1 MISEAGVRRAIDH
14 LGALGDTDLFP
25 RLPEMRCF
33 LERPGA
39 IAKDCEKLN
48 IGQYTP
54 TGPVETLTPKSW
66 LGFRIA
72 HQLTAADNVI
82 YLAALLDCAPM
93 LEAARLPKE
102 DNEAFAYRFTEGE
115 TIRIF
120 ETARGYHQWLAH
132 LSDFG
137 GPENPFAEDRPA
149 IMTDISDFYQRIY
162 FHRIENVLQDAGCPK
177 GPSELIKKIIKTSR
191 ARQSYGLPVGTAA
204 SRLLAECLLND
215 TDMLL
220 KNMGVK
226 FTRYVDDFRIAVPPG
241 MEAHSILCRIA
252 EHLMVTEGLS
262 LNVTKTKLTKV
273 SEIEKGS
280 KSRLQDVF
288 TSAEIERMQAFISL
302 SYGDDDDDP
311 PEEDAISNPFVTAA
325 ILQERLDTISD
336 KRGIDLSVFKAIL
349 RALRFLPDVDALNL
363 IEKHADLLYYVPREF
378 CMVLNAASKRDGFP
392 ADVVKKRVIEL
403 LALPPYSDLAY
414 VRSWLLNLFV
424 DGTLPVSLAHWQSY
438 DFSRSIIE
446 RRAQFFLRGLAN
458 DRPYFRALK
467 TQLGSLSEWD
477 KPAALMAAMCLPFD
491 EYKNWLVSAVDQLA
505 MPFATTYTIWLRD
518 NHGKLS
524 KLLSEPQRPACT
536 SL

>member
-1 MISEAGVRRAIDH
+1 MISEASVRRAINH

-33 LERPGA
+33 LERPGS

-72 HQLTAADNVI
+72 HQLTASDNVI
-82 YLAALLDCAPM
+82 YLAALLDCAPH
-93 LEAARLPKE
+93 LEAARLPKD
-102 DNEAFAYRFTEGE
+102 DNEAFAYRYVEGE
-115 TIRIF
+115 ATRIF
-120 ETARGYHQWLAH
+120 EGARGYHQWLAH

-137 GPENPFAEDRPA
+137 GPDNPFAEDRPA
-149 IMTDISDFYQRIY
+149 IVTDISDFYQRIY
-162 FHRIENVLQDAGCPK
+162 FHRIENVLQDAGCPR
-177 GPSELIKKIIKTSR
+177 GPAELIKKVIKTSR

-204 SRLLAECLLND
+204 SRLLAECLLHD

-262 LNVTKTKLTKV
+262 LNVTKTKLTSV
-273 SEIEKGS
+273 QDIEKGS
-280 KSRLQDVF
+280 KARLQDVF
-288 TSAEIERMQAFISL
+288 TSVELEKMQAFISL
-302 SYGDDDDDP
+302 SYGDDDEPIDD
-311 PEEDAISNPFVTAA
+311 DAIANPFLTSS
-325 ILQERLDTISD
+325 ILQLRLDTIGD
-336 KRGIDLSVFKAIL
+336 KKGIDLSVFKAIL
-349 RALRFLPDVDALNL
+349 RALRFLPGIDALNL

-378 CMVLNAASKRDGFP
+378 CLVLNAASKQADFP
-392 ADVVKKRVIEL
+392 ADAVKKRVLEL
-403 LALPPYSDLAY
+403 LALPPFADLAY

-424 DGTLPVSLAHWQSY
+424 DGTLPVSMSDWNGY
-438 DFSRSIIE
+438 DFGRSIIE
-446 RRAQFFLRGLAN
+446 RRAQFFLRGLAA
-458 DRPYFRALK
+458 DRPFFRALK

-477 KPAALMAAMCLPFD
+477 KPAALMSGMCLPFD
-491 EYKNWLVSAVDQLA
+491 EYKNWLASAVDQLST
-505 MPFATTYTIWLRD
+505 PFAATYAAWLRD
-518 NHGKLS
+518 NHGQLS
-524 KLLSEPQRPACT
+524 KLLSEPRHPVGK

>member
-1 MISEAGVRRAIDH
+1 MISETSVRRAINH

-72 HQLTAADNVI
+72 HQLTASDNVI
-82 YLAALLDCAPM
+82 YLAALLDCAPL
-93 LEAARLPKE
+93 LEAVRLPKE
-102 DNEAFAYRFTEGE
+102 DNEAFAYRYVEGDA
-115 TIRIF
+115 IRIF
-120 ETARGYHQWLAH
+120 EGARGYHQWLAH

-149 IMTDISDFYQRIY
+149 IVTDISDFYQRIY

-177 GPSELIKKIIKTSR
+177 GPAELIKKVIKTSR

-204 SRLLAECLLND
+204 SRLLAECLLHD

-262 LNVTKTKLTKV
+262 LNVTKTKLTSV
-273 SEIEKGS
+273 QDIEKGS
-280 KSRLQDVF
+280 QARLQDVF
-288 TSAEIERMQAFISL
+288 TSAELEKMQ
-302 SYGDDDDDP
+302 
-311 PEEDAISNPFVTAA
+311 
-325 ILQERLDTISD
+325 
-336 KRGIDLSVFKAIL
+336 
-349 RALRFLPDVDALNL
+349 
-363 IEKHADLLYYVPREF
+363 
-378 CMVLNAASKRDGFP
+378 
-392 ADVVKKRVIEL
+392 
-403 LALPPYSDLAY
+403 
-414 VRSWLLNLFV
+414 
-424 DGTLPVSLAHWQSY
+424 
-438 DFSRSIIE
+438 
-446 RRAQFFLRGLAN
+446 
-458 DRPYFRALK
+458 
-467 TQLGSLSEWD
+467 
-477 KPAALMAAMCLPFD
+477 
-491 EYKNWLVSAVDQLA
+491 
-505 MPFATTYTIWLRD
+505 
-518 NHGKLS
+518 
-524 KLLSEPQRPACT
+524 
-536 SL
+536 